1 MNNLPFY
8 FHIPGLCKSDQSK
21 IFALESVRGCDESRC
36 LTLEGLGGIYIVG
49 NLYKFQCT
57 AFLADD
63 KIHLPVFRT
72 GFVIINIQELVRTL
86 SQQLY
91 VNDILQPIFSAAM
104 EFSRLFCRP
113 GSTMYDFVFLILSM
127 LLKECLFRTCTR
139 KACCR

>member
-1 MNNLPFY
+1 MNNFPFY

-21 IFALESVRGCDESRC
+21 IFTLESVRGCDESRC

-86 SQQLY
+86 SQQLN
-91 VNDILQPIFSAAM
+91 VNDILQTPADI
-104 EFSRLFCRP
+104 LCRH
-113 GSTMYDFVFLILSM
+113 GILPVV
-127 LLKECLFRTCTR
+127 LQARINYV
-139 KACCR
+139 